1 MPNDLPLD
9 FKDQGY
15 TNALPV
21 DNDGVGLD
29 EGLDAE
35 DVEAAMEQRA
45 VEEHVSSG
53 KVRAA
58 YYNAYCY
65 LRDLEDAAR
74 DLKNERMARDAREAL
89 NHLDHIHDELEDKYR
104 WD

>member
-1 MPNDLPLD
+1 MKKGKMMNKNLD
-9 FKDQGY
+9 Y
-15 TNALPV
+15 
-21 DNDGVGLD
+21 DGVGLD

-35 DVEAAMEQRA
+35 DVAAA
-45 VEEHVSSG
+45 VMQGAEEKHISSG
-53 KVRAA
+53 KVQSA

-65 LRDLEDAAR
+65 LRDLEDAAM

-89 NHLDHIHDELEDKYR
+89 NHLDHIHTELEDKYQ

>member
-1 MPNDLPLD
+1 MTDNRLD
-9 FKDQGY
+9 H
-15 TNALPV
+15 
-21 DNDGVGLD
+21 DGVGLD

-35 DVEAAMEQRA
+35 DVAAAMKQRA
-45 VEEHVSSG
+45 EEEHISSG
-53 KVRAA
+53 KVRSA

-74 DLKNERMARDAREAL
+74 DLKNKRMERDAREAL
-89 NHLDHIHDELEDKYR
+89 NHLDHIHDELEDMVYK